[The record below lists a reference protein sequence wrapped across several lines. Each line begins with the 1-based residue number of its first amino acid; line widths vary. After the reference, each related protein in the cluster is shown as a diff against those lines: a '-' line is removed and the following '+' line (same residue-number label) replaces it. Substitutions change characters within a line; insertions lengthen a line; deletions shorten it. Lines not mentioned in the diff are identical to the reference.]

1 MELLVSIAA
10 DGSLTLVALKGEED
24 EDRGEHGIDFDAEN
38 GEVEIEGL
46 ISELTTTSVTV
57 SAGPSASVA
66 CSVTAGVSV
75 AGFAVGD
82 EVEIECELV
91 QGRFELRELESDE
104 HEVEF
109 DPEDHDDDR
118 DDDHAQDD
126 EDD

>member
-1 MELLVSIAA
+1 MGMAPLRA
-10 DGSLTLVALKGEED
+10 VAESVNAKLQEH
-24 EDRGEHGIDFDAEN
+24 RGEHGIDSDAEN
-38 GEVEIEGL
+38 SEVEIEGL
-46 ISELTTTSVTV
+46 ISELTATSVTV

-66 CSVTAGVSV
+66 CSVPAGVSV

-82 EVEIECELV
+82 EVEIV
-91 QGRFELRELESDE
+91 QGSFELRELESDE

-109 DPEDHDDDR
+109 DPADHDDNR